1 MRKYDEVQALL
12 KELRDDKGTS
22 GSQHEREAMILTE
35 KIRHAAA
42 DEIEALT
49 ALLERQQVIIRRI
62 YAEHLPDTWFVCGE
76 RGEKDQ
82 NGLPQ
87 YIDVC
92 PAYGVGWY
100 QVYEKTDRSVSTVK
114 TYKVSTDKTYKVSTE
129 GS

>member
-12 KELRDDKGTS
+12 QRLRD
-22 GSQHEREAMILTE
+22 
-35 KIRHAAA
+35 HANGAYDMTPICTDLLDA
-42 DEIEALT
+42 VNEIEELT
-49 ALLERQQVIIRRI
+49 VLLEKQQQIIRRV
-62 YAEHLPDTWFVCGE
+62 YADRFPNTWFVCGE
-76 RGEKDQ
+76 MGEKDQ

-100 QVYEKTDRSVSTVK
+100 QVYEKTDRSVST
-114 TYKVSTDKTYKVSTE
+114 E

>member
-1 MRKYDEVQALL
+1 MKKYHEVQALL

-22 GSQHEREAMILTE
+22 DSQHEREAMILTE

-42 DEIEALT
+42 DEIEELT
-49 ALLERQQVIIRRI
+49 KLLEKQQVIIRRI

-76 RGEKDQ
+76 MGEKDS

-100 QVYEKTDRSVSTVK
+100 QVYEKTDRSVST
-114 TYKVSTDKTYKVSTE
+114 E

>member
-1 MRKYDEVQALL
+1 MRKYDEVQDLL
-12 KELRDDKGTS
+12 KRLRD
-22 GSQHEREAMILTE
+22 
-35 KIRHAAA
+35 HANGAYDMTPICA
-42 DEIEALT
+42 DLLDAINEIEELT
-49 ALLERQQVIIRRI
+49 KLLERQQVIIRRI

-76 RGEKDQ
+76 MGEKDQ

-100 QVYEKTDRSVSTVK
+100 QVYEKTDRSVST
-114 TYKVSTDKTYKVSTE
+114 E

>member
-1 MRKYDEVQALL
+1 MRKYDEVQELL
-12 KELRDDKGTS
+12 KRLRS
-22 GSQHEREAMILTE
+22 GEPCLEASGNNDCNDCKMKDAASGCLC
-35 KIRHAAA
+35 AMAA

-49 ALLERQQVIIRRI
+49 AIMAKQQVIIRRI
-62 YAEHLPDTWFVCGE
+62 YAEHLPNTWFVCGE
-76 RGEKDQ
+76 MGEKDQ

-100 QVYEKTDRSVSTVK
+100 QVYEKTDRSVST
-114 TYKVSTDKTYKVSTE
+114 E

>member
-1 MRKYDEVQALL
+1 MKTYHEI
-12 KELRDDKGTS
+12 KELIGRL
-22 GSQHEREAMILTE
+22 REGLYDQDIQE
-35 KIRHAAA
+35 KLNPLLDEAA
-42 DEIEALT
+42 DG
-49 ALLERQQVIIRRI
+49 LESMHEMLCKQQVIIRRI

-76 RGEKDQ
+76 MGEKDS

-100 QVYEKTDRSVSTVK
+100 QVYEKTDRSVST
-114 TYKVSTDKTYKVSTE
+114 E